1 MVKRNKEAK
10 DQSHFRDVAINQLF
24 VMERDSDMCPV
35 HNCKMEVKVINFGV
49 KLKDTVH
56 FCKRCNKHIISQSQ
70 YNFLKKQTI
79 KNNRRIVQNI
89 TFEKLDV

>member
-1 MVKRNKEAK
+1 
-10 DQSHFRDVAINQLF
+10 
-24 VMERDSDMCPV
+24 MERDSDMCPV